1 MKSPQELRLE
11 ARRAAGLSQRG
22 LARRAD
28 TSQPAI
34 ARYESGAATP
44 SLETLQRLL
53 AACGRR
59 LHLVVE
65 GAVAPHDLQLPAR
78 QLELTPEQRLRALA
92 RYARLRALASER
104 R

>member
-1 MKSPQELRLE
+1 MDSPQELLLE

-53 AACGRR
+53 TACGRR
-59 LHLVVE
+59 LRLVAE
-65 GAVAPHDLQLPAR
+65 RAVDPHDLQLAAR
-78 QLELTPEQRLRALA
+78 QLELTPEQRLRALG
-92 RYARLRALASER
+92 RYSRLRELASER